1 MHRSLRLFAVA
12 VSLVAAAAAQ
22 EPKFAT
28 GTLAEARARAKEQRR
43 GLVVDFSHDAIAP
56 CRRLRDESWRA
67 PEVWQALADVAD
79 VIRIDPE
86 QDPAAAAEFALI
98 AYPTLVVF
106 GRDGAEARRFVGFR
120 AASELRWVL
129 AEAVDPPPT
138 KWVARDKLA
147 AKLAKAGDLDGAG
160 RHYLWLWD
168 EGVAH
173 DPEFDAVRTSRF
185 LTKLARFAKKHVP
198 TMAALHQRRSA
209 LLAKAQ
215 GNDPDFEEMNTLV
228 ELTAALGDLDQLLQ
242 LRTDVP
248 QRTWDQF
255 GYAFGQLAERVLPQ
269 LVANK
274 DFAAALPFVGEP
286 LQSLEEQLGYL
297 QMGGIDGAMLK
308 MLIWSKV
315 QEYKTALTVLFAAKD
330 ERAQQLAD
338 RMLEKDGGVRTWLL
352 IMDAAKAAGADVV
365 AHDWATKA
373 LQTLPEKDH
382 GRVRAFLQRR

>member
-12 VSLVAAAAAQ
+12 VTLVAATAAQ
-22 EPKFAT
+22 EPKFVA
-28 GTLAEARARAKEQRR
+28 GTLAEARARAKEQKR

-56 CRRLRDESWRA
+56 CRRLRDESWRS
-67 PEVWQALADVAD
+67 PEVWQSLADVAD

-86 QDPAAAAEFALI
+86 QDPAAAAEFALT

-120 AASELRWVL
+120 AASELRTVL

-138 KWVARDKLA
+138 KWSARDKLA
-147 AKLAKAGDLDGAG
+147 AKLAKAGDLEGAG

-173 DPEFDAVRTSRF
+173 DPDFDAVRTGRF
-185 LTKLARFAKKHVP
+185 LIKLVKFAKTHAP
-198 TMAALHQRRSA
+198 TMAALQQRREA
-209 LLAKAQ
+209 LLAKAR
-215 GNDPDFEEMNTLV
+215 GDNPDFEEMNTLV
-228 ELTAALGDLDQLLQ
+228 DLTAALGDLDRLLQ

-255 GYAFGQLAERVLPQ
+255 DFASGMLAERVLPQ
-269 LVANK
+269 LTAKK
-274 DFAAALPFVGEP
+274 DFAAALPFVGDP
-286 LQSLEEQLGYL
+286 LQSMEEQLGYL
-297 QMGGIDGAMLK
+297 QVGGIDGATVK
-308 MLIWSKV
+308 MLTWSKI
-315 QEYKTALTVLFAAKD
+315 QDYKNALTVLFAVKD

-338 RMLEKDGGVRTWLL
+338 RMLEKDGGVRTWML